1 MNSLIKSTTIV
12 TSLALSCSA
21 AFAAESL
28 KATVVAVEGGKV
40 TIETASPP
48 PAWLNQ
54 GSSVQALGWP
64 TKVVSAEGSKIVL
77 ESTPSRLSKVKV
89 ASDVVVQEISKTE
102 RFGC

>member
-28 KATVVAVEGGKV
+28 KATVVAVDGGKV
-40 TIETASPP
+40 TIETANPP

-54 GSSVQALGWP
+54 GNSVQALGWP
-64 TKVVSAEGSKIVL
+64 TKDISTDGSKVVL
-77 ESTPSRLSKVKV
+77 ESTPSRVKQVKV
-89 ASDVVVQEISKTE
+89 ASDVVIQEISKTE

>member
-28 KATVVAVEGGKV
+28 KATVVAVDGGKV
-40 TIETASPP
+40 TIETANPT

-54 GSSVQALGWP
+54 GNSVQALGWP
-64 TKVVSAEGSKIVL
+64 TKVISTDGSKVVL
-77 ESTPSRLSKVKV
+77 ESTPSRVKQVKV
-89 ASDVVVQEISKTE
+89 ASDVVIQEISKTE

>member
-28 KATVVAVEGGKV
+28 KATVVAVDGGKV
-40 TIETASPP
+40 TIETANPP

-54 GSSVQALGWP
+54 GN
-64 TKVVSAEGSKIVL
+64 
-77 ESTPSRLSKVKV
+77 
-89 ASDVVVQEISKTE
+89 
-102 RFGC
+102 